1 MLVDAADENL
11 RAAAFSYV
19 RRLQD
24 LGGDRVLFRDLD
36 TFEFDGRRI
45 PLIQRPRGIR
55 VVPGMEAALTILTT
69 FRANP
74 LERPY
79 EDAEGPDGYLR
90 YKWMGTNPEAR
101 DNRALRAAMIRD
113 RPLIWFFGVSSGEY
127 AAVFPVYVV
136 GEESEQQQ
144 FVVAIDEA
152 MREQWTESLAHP
164 ADLALRREYAMAQV
178 RRRVHQRVFR
188 GRVLSAYG
196 SQCALCR
203 LRHRPL
209 LDAAHIRE
217 DRLGGEPIV
226 PNGVAMCA
234 IHHRAFDNT
243 LLGIRP
249 DYTVE
254 IRSDVLA
261 EEDGPTLKHALQGL
275 HLSRI
280 ALPRSRPSWPRPDLL
295 EERFELFRAT
305 G

>member
-1 MLVDAADENL
+1 VLVDPVDESL
-11 RAAAFSYV
+11 RAAAFEYV
-19 RRLQD
+19 RRLQS

-36 TFEFDGRRI
+36 TFEFDGRRV

-55 VVPGMEAALTILTT
+55 VVPGMETALTILTT
-69 FRANP
+69 FRADP
-74 LERPY
+74 TQRPY

-90 YKWMGTNPEAR
+90 YKWMGSNPEAH
-101 DNRALRAAMIRD
+101 DNRALRAAMIYE

-127 AAVFPVYVV
+127 TAVLPVYVV
-136 GEESEQQQ
+136 GEESDQQQ
-144 FVVAIDEA
+144 FVVAIDEG
-152 MREQWTESLAHP
+152 MREQWIDSFAHP
-164 ADLALRREYAMAQV
+164 VDLALRRDYAMAQV

-209 LDAAHIRE
+209 LDAAHIKE
-217 DRLGGEPIV
+217 DRHGGEPIV

-280 ALPRSRPSWPRPDLL
+280 TLPKNRPSWPRPDLL
-295 EERFELFRAT
+295 EERFELFRAA

>member
-1 MLVDAADENL
+1 
-11 RAAAFSYV
+11 
-19 RRLQD
+19 
-24 LGGDRVLFRDLD
+24 
-36 TFEFDGRRI
+36 
-45 PLIQRPRGIR
+45 
-55 VVPGMEAALTILTT
+55 
-69 FRANP
+69 
-74 LERPY
+74 
-79 EDAEGPDGYLR
+79 
-90 YKWMGTNPEAR
+90 MGTNPEAR
-101 DNRALRAAMIRD
+101 DNRALRAAMIHD

-127 AAVFPVYVV
+127 TAVLPVYVV

-152 MREQWTESLAHP
+152 MREQWTESFAHP
-164 ADLALRREYAMAQV
+164 VDLALRREYATAQV

-188 GRVLSAYG
+188 GRVLSAYE

-209 LDAAHIRE
+209 LDAAHVKE
-217 DRLGGEPIV
+217 DHHGGEPIV

-280 ALPRSRPSWPRPDLL
+280 KLPRNRPSWPRPDLL
-295 EERFELFRAT
+295 EERFELFRAA

>member
-1 MLVDAADENL
+1 VLVDDVDESI
-11 RAAAFSYV
+11 RAAAFNYV

-36 TFEFDGRRI
+36 TFEFGGERV

-55 VVPGMEAALTILTT
+55 VIPGMEAALTILTT
-69 FRANP
+69 FRADP
-74 LERPY
+74 TDRPY

-90 YKWMGTNPEAR
+90 YKWMGTDSEAR
-101 DNRALRAAMIRD
+101 DNRALRAAMIHD
-113 RPLIWFFGVSSGEY
+113 RPLIWFFGVASGEY
-127 AAVFPVYVV
+127 AAVLPVYVV

-144 FVVAIDEA
+144 FVVAIDES
-152 MREQWTESLAHP
+152 MREQWTEAFDHP
-164 ADLALRREYAMAQV
+164 VDLALRREYATAQV

-217 DRLGGEPIV
+217 DRNGGEPIV

-275 HLSRI
+275 HLSTI
-280 ALPRSRPSWPRPDLL
+280 TLPRNRPSWPRPDLL
-295 EERFELFRAT
+295 EERFELFRAA